1 MENLTEY
8 LNNGV
13 ELLVRQA
20 LKSALK
26 NPLETAFILKYMG
39 AQQRASKRRLALE
52 AEGVHTPP
60 FLIASIASQCNLF
73 CAGCYA
79 RANNCCGEET
89 YKSQLSAAEWERIF
103 REAGEMGIAFILLA
117 GGEPLLRRE
126 VLKAASR
133 LQDIVFPVFTNGT
146 LFDDDTVS
154 LFNKNRNL
162 VPILSLEGGRDRTDA
177 RRGDGVY
184 DKLQDA
190 MEKLGTKGILYGAS
204 ITVTKENLAEVTD
217 ESAVRG
223 LEDAGCKVVL
233 FVEYVP
239 VPGSDAAHAPDTEDR
254 RAFAARLNTLRERF
268 ESMLFVAFPGDEEE
282 FGGCL
287 AAGRGFFHISPTGDA
302 EPCPFSPFSDTSL
315 KSCSLREALQS
326 PLFRKLELGGYLT
339 GEHLGGCALFGRE
352 EEIREIV
359 KLYS

>member
-1 MENLTEY
+1 MDNLVQY
-8 LNNGV
+8 LNDGV
-13 ELLVRQA
+13 ELLVKQA

-39 AQQRASKRRLALE
+39 AAQRASKRRLLSE

-79 RANNCCGEET
+79 RANSSCGEET
-89 YKSQLSAAEWERIF
+89 FKSQLSPGEWERIF
-103 REAGEMGIAFILLA
+103 REASDMGVAFILLA

-133 LQDIVFPVFTNGT
+133 FQDIVFPVFTNGT
-146 LFDDDTVS
+146 MFDDDYIS
-154 LFNKNRNL
+154 LFNRSRNL
-162 VPILSLEGGRDRTDA
+162 VPMLSLEGGRERTDA
-177 RRGDGVY
+177 RRGAGVY
-184 DKLQDA
+184 DRLTDA
-190 MEKLGTKGILYGAS
+190 MEKLSAKGILFGTS
-204 ITVTKENLAEVTD
+204 ITVTKENLTEVTGD
-217 ESAVRG
+217 AYVQDLKG
-223 LEDAGCKVVL
+223 AGCKVVL
-233 FVEYVP
+233 YVEYVP
-239 VPGSDAAHAPDTEDR
+239 VPGSDGAHAPDAGDR
-254 RAFAARLNTLRERF
+254 WTFAARLDALRARHDD
-268 ESMLFVAFPGDEEE
+268 MLFVAFPGDEEE

-315 KSCSLREALQS
+315 KTCSLKEALQS
-326 PLFRKLELGGYLT
+326 PLFKKLELGGYLA

-352 EEIREIV
+352 EEIEALA
-359 KLYS
+359 KA